1 MIKLKDCVF
10 CKIINGSIPS
20 KKIYEDESV
29 IVILDI
35 EPTSNGH
42 MLVIPKKHYVDFTE
56 LDDNML
62 IKINSVAKKMK
73 ELIYE
78 KLNADGIRI
87 VNNYGLQQV
96 VKHYHLHII
105 PVYKR
110 KQKLLNIDE
119 IFEKLK

>member
-35 EPTSNGH
+35 EPSSNGH

>member
-1 MIKLKDCVF
+1 MKDCVF

-35 EPTSNGH
+35 EPSSNGH